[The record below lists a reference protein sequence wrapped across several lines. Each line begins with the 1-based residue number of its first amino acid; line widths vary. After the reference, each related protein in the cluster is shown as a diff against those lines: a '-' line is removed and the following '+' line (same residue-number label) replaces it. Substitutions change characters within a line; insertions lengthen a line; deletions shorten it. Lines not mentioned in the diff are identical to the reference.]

1 MAKKMLINVVEPEES
16 RIAILDDKTLEE
28 LYIERISKGQAVGNI
43 YMSRIS
49 NVEPSLDASFV
60 DIGLKRNG
68 FLHVSEV
75 LDTTGKTEEKPEK
88 GRGRREHKRIQS
100 LLKPGQELLVQ
111 VIREGVGEKGPSLTT
126 YISLPG
132 RYLVLMPYTSRH
144 GVSRKIL
151 EEEER
156 SRLKQIIK
164 ELKPPANMGLIVRT
178 AGTGQTKRELSK
190 DLNYLLRLWKAVEE
204 RTTHSLVPS
213 LMYQESD
220 LVIRTIRD
228 IFSSDIKGIIVDSHD
243 TYEKTKDFLKQ
254 IMPKHE
260 KIVKFHRARVPIF
273 HKYRIEEEIERI
285 NERKIPLKLGGSLVI
300 EPTEALVAIDVNSGR
315 FKKGADPEET
325 AFRTNMEATA
335 EIARQIRLRDLGGV
349 IIIDFID
356 MQQEAHKRA
365 VERALTEELKKDRAR
380 TKTLKTSKFGI
391 IELTRQ
397 RIKHSIRDVL
407 HESCHECKGSGLT
420 KTLESL
426 SLKIMRNIRSVLD
439 DKELK
444 TIEIVADSEVVQF
457 LQNQKRRDVSE
468 LEDHY
473 NKRIIIKSN
482 VGNGW
487 RSSDIKMSYYGSDGK
502 QMTL

>member
-1 MAKKMLINVVEPEES
+1 
-16 RIAILDDKTLEE
+16 
-28 LYIERISKGQAVGNI
+28 
-43 YMSRIS
+43 
-49 NVEPSLDASFV
+49 
-60 DIGLKRNG
+60 
-68 FLHVSEV
+68 
-75 LDTTGKTEEKPEK
+75 
-88 GRGRREHKRIQS
+88 
-100 LLKPGQELLVQ
+100 
-111 VIREGVGEKGPSLTT
+111 
-126 YISLPG
+126 
-132 RYLVLMPYTSRH
+132 
-144 GVSRKIL
+144 
-151 EEEER
+151 
-156 SRLKQIIK
+156 
-164 ELKPPANMGLIVRT
+164 
-178 AGTGQTKRELSK
+178 
-190 DLNYLLRLWKAVEE
+190 
-204 RTTHSLVPS
+204 
-213 LMYQESD
+213 
-220 LVIRTIRD
+220 
-228 IFSSDIKGIIVDSHD
+228 
-243 TYEKTKDFLKQ
+243 
-254 IMPKHE
+254 
-260 KIVKFHRARVPIF
+260 
-273 HKYRIEEEIERI
+273 
-285 NERKIPLKLGGSLVI
+285 
-300 EPTEALVAIDVNSGR
+300 
-315 FKKGADPEET
+315 
-325 AFRTNMEATA
+325 
-335 EIARQIRLRDLGGV
+335 
-349 IIIDFID
+349 

>member
-1 MAKKMLINVVEPEES
+1 
-16 RIAILDDKTLEE
+16 
-28 LYIERISKGQAVGNI
+28 
-43 YMSRIS
+43 
-49 NVEPSLDASFV
+49 
-60 DIGLKRNG
+60 
-68 FLHVSEV
+68 
-75 LDTTGKTEEKPEK
+75 
-88 GRGRREHKRIQS
+88 
-100 LLKPGQELLVQ
+100 
-111 VIREGVGEKGPSLTT
+111 
-126 YISLPG
+126 
-132 RYLVLMPYTSRH
+132 
-144 GVSRKIL
+144 
-151 EEEER
+151 
-156 SRLKQIIK
+156 
-164 ELKPPANMGLIVRT
+164 
-178 AGTGQTKRELSK
+178 
-190 DLNYLLRLWKAVEE
+190 
-204 RTTHSLVPS
+204 
-213 LMYQESD
+213 
-220 LVIRTIRD
+220 
-228 IFSSDIKGIIVDSHD
+228 
-243 TYEKTKDFLKQ
+243 
-254 IMPKHE
+254 
-260 KIVKFHRARVPIF
+260 VPIF

-325 AFRTNMEATA
+325 AYRTNMEATA